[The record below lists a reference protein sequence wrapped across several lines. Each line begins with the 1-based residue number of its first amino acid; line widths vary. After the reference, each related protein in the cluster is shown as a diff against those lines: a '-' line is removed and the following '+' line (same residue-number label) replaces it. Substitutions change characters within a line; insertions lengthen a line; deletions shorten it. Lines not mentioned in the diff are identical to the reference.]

1 MNIFK
6 IFKEVPTPKITAIS
20 NEEMIE
26 ANKLRQKIE
35 DESYVLLTKLVE
47 LRQKQESKK
56 EARIEKAIQQI
67 DELYNKLIK

>member
-35 DESYVLLTKLVE
+35 DESYVLLTKLVK
-47 LRQKQESKK
+47 LRQKQETKK

>member
-6 IFKEVPTPKITAIS
+6 IFKKVPTPKITAIS

-47 LRQKQESKK
+47 LRQKQETKK

>member
-35 DESYVLLTKLVE
+35 YESYVLLTKLVK
-47 LRQKQESKK
+47 LRQKQETKK